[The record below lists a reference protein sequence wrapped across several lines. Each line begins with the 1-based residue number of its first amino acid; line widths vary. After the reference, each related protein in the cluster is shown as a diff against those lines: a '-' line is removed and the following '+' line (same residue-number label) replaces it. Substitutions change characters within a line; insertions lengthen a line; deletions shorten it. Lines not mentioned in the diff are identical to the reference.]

1 VPAHDGTGRQGRRPR
16 RRGARVRARLLAAA
30 LLAVTATLG
39 GAGGSPAQPPPK
51 RIIEIV
57 MTSYKY
63 EPNLLRL
70 VDGETV
76 VLRLRNADQF
86 GRTHNFASAFL
97 LNIPLVVRGDG
108 LEGVADGRKFVSV
121 EAGKTADVEFTVRGR
136 GSYAFLCTLFD
147 HAVRGQTGMLIVG
160 APAP

>member
-1 VPAHDGTGRQGRRPR
+1 M
-16 RRGARVRARLLAAA
+16 RVYVLAAGV
-30 LLAVTATLG
+30 LAVTTALGAAT
-39 GAGGSPAQPPPK
+39 GSPAPSLPK
-51 RIIEIV
+51 RTIEIV

-97 LNIPLVVRGDG
+97 LNVPLVVRGDG
-108 LEGVADGRKFVSV
+108 LEGVHEGRRFVSV
-121 EAGKTADVEFTVRGR
+121 EAGKTAEVEFTVRGR

-147 HAVRGQTGMLIVG
+147 HAARGQTGMLIVG

>member
-1 VPAHDGTGRQGRRPR
+1 M
-16 RRGARVRARLLAAA
+16 RAGVLAAGLLAAT
-30 LLAVTATLG
+30 VTLG
-39 GAGGSPAQPPPK
+39 GATGSPAQAPPK
-51 RIIEIV
+51 RTIEIV

-70 VDGETV
+70 ADGETV

-97 LNIPLVVRGDG
+97 LNIPLIVRGDG
-108 LEGVADGRKFVSV
+108 LEGIAEGRKFVSV
-121 EAGKTADVEFTVRGR
+121 EAGKTAEVEFTVRGR

-147 HAVRGQTGMLIVG
+147 HAARGQTGMLIVG